1 MKRLV
6 MLGVLG
12 VAGVL
17 GACGS
22 GAQGPTGQAGPA
34 GMNGT
39 DGTNGEAGPPGS
51 GAANPSVSGITPPQS
66 FLARTTEL
74 TISGYG
80 TNWTSASAPTVDFG
94 GTDIAVNKITVA
106 SPTALVV
113 SISTSKSATLGPR
126 DVKVTDGTSTE
137 TYKGAFQV
145 LSPLA
150 VTFQGNVAQGGNVF
164 ANIKVLDLSTPLDT
178 TTDATTGAFTNLAV
192 TAPKGVTPFVTAA
205 GDYTAT
211 VELQIDVDAMTGMG
225 TLDLVSGPA
234 GATTNVDS
242 PAPEALNVAATTP
255 TALVAGTAA
264 TGTIAAA
271 FDTNVYSF
279 TPSSA
284 AQTILDF
291 GITTTSTT
299 ATPALYLLTDTKW
312 ASFATGAVAQTGG
325 GTFSFVT
332 TQTTPLYGITW
343 DQSGATGPFTLAGVV
358 STPAASTA
366 AATATDATEATAI
379 PATAFP
385 FVLTSG
391 DLSHGSGAGDWVKV
405 KMPAGKTSLRVQA
418 TGDTQTDTVVAVTTD
433 GSTTAGTTTDNTET
447 GTIVD
452 ATFTGLTAGATY
464 YVTFTEG
471 LSGQFGGSP
480 TDYTGILRALP

>member
-6 MLGVLG
+6 MLGMLG
-12 VAGVL
+12 VAGVV

-22 GAQGPTGQAGPA
+22 GAQGPTGQQGPA
-34 GMNGT
+34 GMNGV

-51 GAANPSVSGITPPQS
+51 GTALTPSVSGITPPQS

-80 TNWTSASAPTVDFG
+80 TSWSSSTTVDFG

-113 SISTSKSATLGPR
+113 SISTAKSAAIGPR
-126 DVKVTDGTSTE
+126 DVTVKDGVNTE

-150 VTFQGNVAQGGNVF
+150 VTFQGNVAQGGWVYANV
-164 ANIKVLDLSTPLDT
+164 KVLDLSTPLDT
-178 TTDATTGAFTNLAV
+178 TTDPTSGAFTNLAV
-192 TAPKGVTPFVTAA
+192 TAPAGVNSLVTAA
-205 GDYTAT
+205 ADYTAT
-211 VELQIDVDAMTGMG
+211 IEMQIDVDAMTGTG
-225 TLDLVSGPA
+225 DLDLVSGPA
-234 GATTNVDS
+234 GASTNVDS
-242 PAPEALNVAATTP
+242 PAPKAFNVAAVTP
-255 TALVAGTAA
+255 TVLVAGTGVSGTTAA
-264 TGTIAAA
+264 T
-271 FDTNVYSF
+271 FDTSVYSF
-279 TPSSA
+279 TPASA
-284 AQTILDF
+284 SQTILDF
-291 GITTTSTT
+291 GISTTSST
-299 ATPALYLLTDTKW
+299 AAPGLYLLTDAKW
-312 ASFATGAVAQTGG
+312 ADYATGAIAQTGG

-332 TQTTPLYGITW
+332 TQATPLYAITW

-358 STPAASTA
+358 STAAASTA
-366 AATATDATEATAI
+366 AATATDGTTTTAI
-379 PATAFP
+379 PATTFP
-385 FVLTSG
+385 FVLTGG
-391 DLSHGSGAGDWVKV
+391 DLSNNNGGGDWVKV
-405 KMPAGKTSLRVQA
+405 KMPAGKTSLRVQSS
-418 TGDTQTDTVVAVTTD
+418 GDTQTDAVVAVTTD
-433 GSTTAGTTTDNTET
+433 GSTVAGTTTDNTET

-471 LSGQFGGSP
+471 ISGQLNGSP